1 MESEKTI
8 ERSSSILKPAESEKD
23 VERYLCE
30 QVKKLSGEAYKFVS
44 PQRKFVLDRLCVLP
58 GGIVWFVEVKSGDKV
73 PSPGQFREIE
83 RLTQKGH
90 HATWVCTIAGVN
102 KVIKQME
109 EALCKSST

>member
-1 MESEKTI
+1 MKPQESIKRSNSLLSPVESEKTV
-8 ERSSSILKPAESEKD
+8 EK
-23 VERYLCE
+23 YLID
-30 QVKKLSGEAYKFVS
+30 QVQRLGGIAYKFVS